1 MKYLKNG
8 IPVNVIQQLKSRWIV
23 EPVIEYEL
31 SKGVTMKVT
40 APMIV
45 VEELFDESIQV
56 EEKHS
61 IFTRELA
68 KNQVEIDGCIVEK
81 TFSGA
86 YQINFNKRFVN
97 LTEVKNLPGV
107 QLTYDYEQD
116 YVVGIIVALTFD
128 PEQVIKKVIEI
139 INKQ

>member
-23 EPVIEYEL
+23 EPVVEYEL

-45 VEELFDESIQV
+45 VEELFDESVQV

-61 IFTRELA
+61 IFTRELSE
-68 KNQVEIDGCIVEK
+68 NQVEIDGCVVEK
-81 TFSGA
+81 TSCGS
-86 YQINFNKRFVN
+86 YHLHCKTTPDLELIKQV
-97 LTEVKNLPGV
+97 TGV
-107 QLTYDYEQD
+107 TWCSLMGRPYFLSLD
-116 YVVGIIVALTFD
+116 ISLAFD
-128 PEQVIKKVIEI
+128 PEQVIKKVIEV
-139 INKQ
+139 INK